1 MGRSFTKAQRAALFL
16 YGQGRC
22 ANQACQQPLEQGW
35 HADHRHPWSRGG
47 NTDLHNGQ
55 ALCAGC
61 NLRKAANTLG
71 ETMSNAVNTVVGS
84 RKLVGGWPESLPLRD
99 WQRRAFETWRNADKQ
114 DFLLVCTPGG
124 GKTRGALRI
133 AHHAL
138 SERLV
143 TRVVVVCPTENLRR
157 QWADAAHQAG
167 ISLDPR
173 WSNASGREVAVDYH
187 GIVVTYQQ
195 VSYAPGVF
203 DLQCEE
209 PTLVIFD
216 EIHHAADQLCWGDAL
231 RQAFSRAELRCAL
244 SGTPFRGDRFPIPF
258 VEYEEGK
265 SRGDFNYS
273 YAEALRDGVCRA
285 TYFPTLNGRAR
296 WLSRDGSL
304 LDCWLLD
311 DVQRHHESE
320 RLRTILDPSGG
331 WLRAALRAAN
341 EKLTEIR
348 ASGHPDAAALV
359 LAIDQTHAKTIAGVV
374 RKFTGQDPV
383 LAISEDPEASAKI
396 KAFSDGT
403 ERFLICVR
411 MASEG
416 VDLPRLRV
424 GVLATNVQ
432 SELFFRQAV
441 GRLVRVVPGVPQQSA
456 TMYLPVVEPIVTY
469 ARQIKEERD
478 HELAQARVGIPGDC
492 SEGCGQNPPAKQPGA
507 FVPLGSSPAVHHDTI
522 FDGASFSPAELSY
535 AEKIRVEFKIPLATP
550 QVAAMLR
557 RYASDNGVFVI
568 HQGSADRQEAV
579 LPTAGRQDPTCHPIS
594 PPEVSMTTNPQ
605 LAPIDA
611 ATDLSDIPIYAR
623 KDELRKRTQRAASK
637 LAGLLGLRPWV
648 VHRQWIEA
656 GGSPSEE
663 ASSEDLERKLR
674 FILERIAEINSGRV

>member
-1 MGRSFTKAQRAALFL
+1 MTRLFSKPQRTALFL
-16 YGQGRC
+16 YARGRC
-22 ANQACQQPLEQGW
+22 ANPACRQPLEQGW
-35 HADHRHPWSRGG
+35 HADHQHPWSRGG
-47 NTDLHNGQ
+47 ETDIHNGQ
-55 ALCAGC
+55 ALCAAC
-61 NLRKAANTLG
+61 NRRKAAKTPG
-71 ETMSNAVNTVVGS
+71 EMMNKTVNTVARS
-84 RKLVGGWPESLPLRD
+84 RKPVGAWPESLPLRD
-99 WQRRAFETWRNADKQ
+99 WQRRAFETWRTAGKQ

-124 GKTRGALRI
+124 GKTRGSLRI

-138 SERLV
+138 SEGMV
-143 TRVVVVCPTENLRR
+143 TRIVVVCPTENLRG
-157 QWADAAHQAG
+157 QWADAAHQIG
-167 ISLDPR
+167 LSLDPR
-173 WSNASGREVAVDYH
+173 WSNSSGREVAEDYH
-187 GIVVTYQQ
+187 GIVVSYQQ
-195 VSYAPGVF
+195 VSYASAVF
-203 DLQCEE
+203 DKQCEE
-209 PTLVIFD
+209 PTLVVFD

-244 SGTPFRGDRFPIPF
+244 SGTPFRGDRYPIPF

-265 SRGDFNYS
+265 SQSDFNYS
-273 YAEALRDGVCRA
+273 YAEALRDNVCRP

-311 DVQRHHESE
+311 DVRRHHESE
-320 RLRTILDPSGG
+320 RLRTILDPSGS

-359 LAIDQTHAKTIAGVV
+359 LAIDQSHAKLIAGMV

-396 KAFSDGT
+396 KAFAGGT
-403 ERFLICVR
+403 ERFLVCVR

-424 GVLATNVQ
+424 GVLATIVQ

-441 GRLVRVVPGVPQQSA
+441 GRLVRIVPGVPQQSA
-456 TMYLPVVEPIVTY
+456 TLYLPAVEPIITY

-478 HELAQARVGIPGDC
+478 HELAQARVGIPANF
-492 SEGCGQNPPAKQPGA
+492 SEGGGQNPPAKQLGA
-507 FVPLGSSPAVHHDTI
+507 FVPLSSSSAVHHDTI

-535 AEKIRVEFKIPLATP
+535 SERLRAEFKIPLSAP
-550 QVAAMLR
+550 QVAALLR
-557 RYASDNGVFVI
+557 RYASDNGVFVM
-568 HQGSADRQEAV
+568 HQESADTQKVTPQTPGQQEPA
-579 LPTAGRQDPTCHPIS
+579 CHPVS
-594 PPEVSMTTNPQ
+594 PPPASAPHAPQ
-605 LAPIDA
+605 VAPVDCA
-611 ATDLSDIPIYAR
+611 SDLSDLPIYAR
-623 KDELRKRTQRAASK
+623 KDELRKRTQRAAAR

-648 VHRQWIEA
+648 VHRQWIEM

-663 ASSEDLERKLR
+663 ACAEDLERKLC
-674 FILERIAEINSGRV
+674 FFLERIAELNSGRV

>member
-1 MGRSFTKAQRAALFL
+1 MARHFNRTQRTALFL
-16 YGQGRC
+16 YARGRC
-22 ANQACQQPLEQGW
+22 ANPACMQPLEQGW
-35 HADHRHPWSRGG
+35 HADHRHPWSGG
-47 NTDLHNGQ
+47 GPTDLLNGQ
-55 ALCAGC
+55 ALCAVC
-61 NLRKAANTLG
+61 NLRKAAKTPG
-71 ETMSNAVNTVVGS
+71 EIMGSKPVKTVIVS
-84 RKLVGGWPESLPLRD
+84 RKSVGAWPKNRPLRD
-99 WQRRAFETWRNADKQ
+99 WQRRAFETWCSAGRQ

-124 GKTRGALRI
+124 GKTTGSLRI

-157 QWADAAHQAG
+157 QWADAAHQIG
-167 ISLDPR
+167 LSLDPR
-173 WSNASGREVAVDYH
+173 WSNSSGREVAGDYH

-195 VSYAPGVF
+195 VSYASAVF
-203 DLQCEE
+203 DKQCEE
-209 PTLVIFD
+209 PTFVVFD

-258 VEYEEGK
+258 VEYEEGR
-265 SRGDFNYS
+265 SRPDFSYS
-273 YAEALRDGVCRA
+273 YAEALRDGICRP

-311 DVQRHHESE
+311 DVRRHHESE

-341 EKLTEIR
+341 DKLTEIR

-359 LAIDQTHAKTIAGVV
+359 LSIDQTHAKAIAGVV

-383 LAISEDPEASAKI
+383 LAISEDPEASAKL
-396 KAFSDGT
+396 KDFAGGT

-456 TMYLPVVEPIVTY
+456 TMYLPAVEPILGY

-478 HELAQARVGIPGDC
+478 HELAQARVGLPADF
-492 SEGCGQNPPAKQPGA
+492 SERGGQNPPAKLGA
-507 FVPLGSSPAVHHDTI
+507 FVPLGSSPAEHDTI

-535 AEKIRVEFKIPLATP
+535 AERFRAEFKIPLATP

-557 RYASDNGVFVI
+557 YHASDNGLFVI
-568 HQGSADRQEAV
+568 HRESADPQETV
-579 LPTAGRQDPTCHPIS
+579 LPTARQQGPACNPA
-594 PPEVSMTTNPQ
+594 PPRPVSPQ
-605 LAPIDA
+605 LTPQAAPVDPA
-611 ATDLSDIPIYAR
+611 SDLADLPIYAR
-623 KDELRKRTQRAASK
+623 KDELRKRTQRAAAK
-637 LAGLLGLRPWV
+637 LGGLLGLRPWV
-648 VHRQWIEA
+648 IHKQWIES

-663 ASSEDLERKLR
+663 ASTEDLERKLR
-674 FILERIAEINSGRV
+674 FFLERIAEINSGRV